1 MPATAATSALRR
13 GPLAPAPRT
22 LVDILAGVVER
33 FGDQPAI
40 DTDADVLSYR
50 QMWDT
55 AGQIATRLHEAGVR
69 RGDRVGIRMTTGRP
83 DLHVGIVGILR
94 AGAAYVPVDADDPQ
108 ERADLV
114 FGEADVAAVLTDDGI
129 ESRRT
134 AGGGGAAGDDAA
146 NALQPPALTDDAW
159 IIFTSG
165 STGKPKGVAVS
176 HRSAAA
182 FVDAEAR
189 MFLRGAPLGPG
200 DRVLAGLS
208 VAFDASCEEMWLA
221 WRHGAALVPAP
232 RSLVKSGVDL
242 APWLERRGITVVST
256 VPTLASL
263 WPEECLAGVRLL
275 IFGGEGLPADLAARL
290 SSPER
295 EVWNTYGPT
304 EATVVACGA
313 LMTGE
318 EPVRIGLPLD
328 GWDLAVVDADGIEV
342 EDGQT
347 GELVI
352 GGVGLA
358 RYLDPEKDAAT
369 YAPMLGWDRA
379 YRSGDLVV
387 RDEDG
392 LIFAGRA
399 DDQVKV
405 GGRRIELGEID
416 AALQGLPGVAM
427 AAVAVRETAPGVKVL
442 VGYLLPED
450 AASYGDDQV
459 AEARTLLEAQL
470 PLAMVPRLAVV
481 DDMPT
486 RTSGKVDRD
495 ALPWPLAGEGPSG
508 SGSEGLT
515 GTAAWLAEQWQAVL
529 GVDPGGDD
537 DFFTLGGSSLA
548 AARLVSLLRAQHPRV
563 TVADLYDH
571 PRLQAQATML
581 DDRRDTPRQAASR
594 QPPRPTPTPVP
605 RSTQAVQVVIDVLM
619 ASIRGARLAVLLL
632 TASTVLHLLGWSV
645 LPTAH
650 GSWPWLVL
658 GMIIAWTPVGQL
670 GLGVLG
676 CRLLLRGL
684 QPGTYR
690 RGGSEHLRVWAAEKF
705 VDSIGA
711 TSLMSAPWMLHYA
724 RWLGAKIGRG
734 VDLHALPPVTGM
746 LTLGGGAAVE
756 PEVDLSGHW
765 VDGDL
770 FHVGHVR
777 IASHASVGARSILLP
792 GATVGKGAVVSAGSA
807 VHGDVPAGQVWAG
820 SPASPSSAR
829 KVVGEWPEHRPARAP
844 GWIALYAVSGFVL
857 ALLPLFGFAPALALL
872 LRPARH
878 AAILSDALLPTLAWV
893 PLATVVGILGFALV
907 VLVVVRLCSIGVI
920 EGHHAVRSRVGWQ
933 IWVTER
939 VLDMAR
945 TILFPI
951 YASQLTPWWL
961 RALGARVGHG
971 VEASTVLLLPCM
983 TKIGDGAFLADDTLV
998 ASYDLRGGWM
1008 RVGRARVGKRAFL
1021 GNSGMT
1027 AAGHKVPKDG
1037 LVAVLSAAPHRSKA
1051 GSSWLGSPPVK
1062 LRRVATENFD
1072 DVRTFAPTRRLR
1084 CYRGLV
1090 ELCRLVPVMISVA
1103 LGVGVAFAVLTL
1115 ADSSLLGS
1123 VLLGGLVLLAAGA
1136 LAAVITTLAKWLII
1150 QRITVSEHPL
1160 WSWFVWLN
1168 ELSDTFVE
1176 VLAGPWFAWA
1186 ATGSPTITLWLRSLG
1201 SHLGRG
1207 VWCETYWLPEADLV
1221 HLGDGASVGRGCVLQ
1236 THLFHDRVMSLD
1248 TVTLGEG
1255 ATLGPNS
1262 VVLPAAAIEPGAVVG
1277 PASLVLR
1284 GETLPTGSRWV
1295 GNPITPWDGVPDA

>member
-1 MPATAATSALRR
+1 MPGTVASTALRR
-13 GPLAPAPRT
+13 GHLAPPART
-22 LVDILAGVVER
+22 LLDILGEVVER
-33 FGDQPAI
+33 FGEEHAI
-40 DTDADVLSYR
+40 VTDGGRLTYR
-50 QMWDT
+50 EMWDA
-55 AGQIATRLHEAGVR
+55 AGEIADRLHEAGVR
-69 RGDRVGIRMTTGRP
+69 TGDRVGIRMTTGRP

-114 FGEADVAAVLTDDGI
+114 FGEAKVTAVLTDEGVQGRPGEHAPVAEI
-129 ESRRT
+129 RPLE
-134 AGGGGAAGDDAA
+134 
-146 NALQPPALTDDAW
+146 LTDDAW

-165 STGKPKGVAVS
+165 STGTPKGVAVS

-189 MFLRGAPLGPG
+189 LFLQDAPLGPG

-221 WRHGAALVPAP
+221 WRHGATLVPAP

-263 WPEECLAGVRLL
+263 WPEESLAGVRLL
-275 IFGGEGLPADLAARL
+275 IFGGEGLPAELAARL

-304 EATVVACGA
+304 EATVVACAA

-392 LIFAGRA
+392 IIFAGRA

-416 AALQGLPGVAM
+416 AALAALPNVAM
-427 AAVAVRETAPGVKVL
+427 GAVAVREPAPGVKVL

-450 AASYGDDQV
+450 PEAYGEEQV
-459 AEARTLLEAQL
+459 ADARARLEESL
-470 PLAMVPRLAVV
+470 PAAMVPRLHVV
-481 DDMPT
+481 DTMPT

-495 ALPWPLAGEGPSG
+495 ALPWPIDGDAPAG

-515 GTAAWLAEQWQAVL
+515 GTAAWLAEQWRAVL
-529 GVDPGGDD
+529 GVDPGADD

-548 AARLVSLLRAQHPRV
+548 AARLVSLLRAHHPRV

-571 PRLQAQATML
+571 PRLTAQAALL
-581 DDRRDTPRQAASR
+581 DHHRGTLRIEGRDDE
-594 QPPRPTPTPVP
+594 PRPIPKRVP
-605 RSTQAVQVVIDVLM
+605 ASAQAVQLAIDVLM
-619 ASIRGARLAVLLL
+619 AGIRGSRWLVLVS
-632 TASTVLHLLGWSV
+632 AISTVLHLAGWV
-645 LPTAH
+645 ALPQAH
-650 GSWPWLVL
+650 WAFLVVGL
-658 GMIIAWTPVGQL
+658 LIGWTPIGQL
-670 GLGVLG
+670 GLSVLV
-676 CRLLLRGL
+676 CRLVLRDL
-684 QPGTYR
+684 EPGTYPR
-690 RGGSEHLRVWAAEKF
+690 AGSVHLRVWGCEKF
-705 VDSIGA
+705 ADSIGA
-711 TSLMSAPWMLHYA
+711 TSLMSAPWMLNYA
-724 RWLGAKIGRG
+724 RWLGGKIGRG
-734 VDLHALPPVTGM
+734 VDMHAMPPVTGM
-746 LTLGGGAAVE
+746 LTLGGGAAIE

-765 VDGDL
+765 VEGDT
-770 FHVGHVR
+770 FHVGHIR
-777 IASHASVGARSILLP
+777 IASHASIGARSMLLP
-792 GATVGKGAVVSAGSA
+792 GSSVGKGAVVSAGSA
-807 VHGDVPAGQVWAG
+807 VHGEVPAGQVWAG
-820 SPASPSSAR
+820 SPASPTSAR
-829 KVVGEWPEHRPARAP
+829 KVAGEWPEHRPARARWWV
-844 GWIALYAVSGFVL
+844 GLYAASGF
-857 ALLPLFGFAPALALL
+857 ALAFLPIIGFLPAIWLL
-872 LRPARH
+872 LQPVGRVEV
-878 AAILSDALLPTLAWV
+878 LSQALLPTLALT
-893 PLATVVGILGFALV
+893 PLATVLGMVGFAIV

-939 VLDMAR
+939 VLDLAR

-1027 AAGHKVPKDG
+1027 AAGRKVPKDG
-1037 LVAVLSAAPHRSKA
+1037 LVAVLSAAPRRSKA

-1062 LRRVATENFD
+1062 LRRVATETFD
-1072 DVRTFAPTRRLR
+1072 DARTFSPSP
-1084 CYRGLV
+1084 G
-1090 ELCRLVPVMISVA
+1090 S
-1103 LGVGVAFAVLTL
+1103 GSSAV
-1115 ADSSLLGS
+1115 SSS
-1123 VLLGGLVLLAAGA
+1123 AAGSSPSWSTSRSPCWWSSRCSA
-1136 LAAVITTLAKWLII
+1136 SARCRSRSRCCSAGSSSSAPAPWPPRSRPWPSGSSSAGSPCRSIRCGAGSCGSTSCPTPSSRCSPGRGSPGPPPDPRPCRCGCAVSGRASGMACGASRTGCPRPTWC
-1150 QRITVSEHPL
+1150 
-1160 WSWFVWLN
+1160 VWP
-1168 ELSDTFVE
+1168 TAPPWV
-1176 VLAGPWFAWA
+1176 AGAWCRRTSST
-1186 ATGSPTITLWLRSLG
+1186 TGS
-1201 SHLGRG
+1201 
-1207 VWCETYWLPEADLV
+1207 
-1221 HLGDGASVGRGCVLQ
+1221 
-1236 THLFHDRVMSLD
+1236 
-1248 TVTLGEG
+1248 
-1255 ATLGPNS
+1255 
-1262 VVLPAAAIEPGAVVG
+1262 
-1277 PASLVLR
+1277 
-1284 GETLPTGSRWV
+1284 
-1295 GNPITPWDGVPDA
+1295 